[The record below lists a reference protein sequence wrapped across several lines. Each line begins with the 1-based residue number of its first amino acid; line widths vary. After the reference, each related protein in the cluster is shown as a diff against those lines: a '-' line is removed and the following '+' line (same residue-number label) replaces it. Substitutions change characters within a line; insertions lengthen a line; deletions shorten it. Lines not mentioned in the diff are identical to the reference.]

1 MPPILH
7 SNPEHLDSMIIGQGH
22 TIMAGFIPK
31 QVEPQQFSENFY
43 KWNKVSKE
51 SVEKLGLFGS
61 DIDYNTYYPNLTAED
76 LKPNSEEFIEPMF
89 RLLSATIVSKNWNPT
104 DFSQPGVLKASM
116 KYLMGQTV
124 NCDHPG
130 IITGRIKIQFVQ
142 QSAAIQLKLAV
153 MPI

>member
-31 QVEPQQFSENFY
+31 QIEPQQFSENFY
-43 KWNKVSKE
+43 KWNKVSRE
-51 SVEKLGLFGS
+51 SVEKLGFFGS

-76 LKPNSEEFIEPMF
+76 LKPSSEEFIEPMF

-104 DFSQPGVLKASM
+104 DFSNPGVLKASM
-116 KYLMGQTV
+116 
-124 NCDHPG
+124 
-130 IITGRIKIQFVQ
+130 
-142 QSAAIQLKLAV
+142 
-153 MPI
+153 